1 MSRKNNAVF
10 NKGGSPDSPAKS
22 VIDFDIPTQQV
33 PLPSKGAVYPD
44 DSPLNGAPALE
55 IRAMTAREE
64 DILTSRAL
72 IKNGT
77 VITKLLES
85 CLIDQSI
92 NVRDMLAGDRNA
104 IMVGVRIT
112 GYGQGYA
119 VDTECGECDH
129 KQETEFDLARLPVKP
144 LSIEPVS
151 PGTNEF
157 EFVLP
162 LSAKRVRFK
171 FLTGADEED
180 ISKAADRMKRKGF
193 INESLVTTRLQY
205 SILSIDGVT
214 DRAAIT
220 NAVRRMPAQDSA
232 ALRKYINTN
241 EPGVDMTQ
249 EVECTSCGV
258 IEDVAMPLGA
268 TFFWPAG

>member
-10 NKGGSPDSPAKS
+10 NGGKSATPAKS
-22 VIDFDIPTQQV
+22 VIDFDIPTQLV
-33 PLPSKGAVYPD
+33 PLPSKGAVYPEG
-44 DSPLNGAPALE
+44 SSLHGVEAVE

-85 CLIDQSI
+85 CLVDKSI

-104 IMVGVRIT
+104 VMIGVRIT
-112 GYGQGYA
+112 GYGQGYQ
-119 VDTECGECDH
+119 VETECGECEA
-129 KQETEFDLARLPVKP
+129 KQETEFDLARLPIRP
-144 LSIEPVS
+144 LKVEPVA
-151 PGTNEF
+151 PGSNEF

-162 LSAKRVRFK
+162 LSKKRVRFK
-171 FLTGADEED
+171 FLTGSDEED
-180 ISKAADRMKRKGF
+180 ISKAADRLKRKGF

-220 NAVRRMPAQDSA
+220 QAARHMPAQDSA
-232 ALRKYINTN
+232 ALRKYINEN

-249 EVECTSCGV
+249 EVECTSCGA
-258 IEDVAMPLGA
+258 IDDVAMPLGA